1 MFKPRIAVIGTPGKW
16 STEVLAD
23 ALEQRTDFRF
33 VTDLSFTELDLS
45 RGQLRS
51 SGHNLCELDGI
62 IIRKVGTTY
71 SPVCIERLEMLR
83 VAEQSGVRIFNSANS
98 LIRLLDRLACSV
110 TLHNHQIPMPATL
123 VTESIETA
131 MQQVQEWGEAIL
143 KPLFS
148 TKARGMQV
156 LKANQSDKLL
166 RAQLVRYK
174 TRHPLLYLQQ
184 YVDLKG
190 EDMGLIFINGNY
202 QGAYARIAGNKA
214 WNTTINSGGRYGPCS
229 PTAEMIQ
236 IAQRAQAAFKLD
248 YATVDMA
255 QTEHGPVVFEVSAL
269 GGFKGAHA
277 GSGINIAE
285 RLADFAVD
293 ALRAQH
299 HAQA

>member
-1 MFKPRIAVIGTPGKW
+1 MYKPRIAVIGNPGKW

-23 ALEQRTDFRF
+23 ALETRTGFRL
-33 VTDLSFTELDLS
+33 VTDLSSTELDFS
-45 RGQLRS
+45 RGQLLS

-71 SPVCIERLEMLR
+71 SPVSIERLEMLR
-83 VAEQSGVRIFNSANS
+83 VAEEAGVRIFSSANS

-110 TLHNHQIPMPATL
+110 TLHNHKIPMPPTL
-123 VTESIETA
+123 VTESVDTA
-131 MQQVQEWGEAIL
+131 MKQVHEWGQAIL

-156 LKANQSDKLL
+156 LKSKQNDKLL

-184 YVDLKG
+184 FVDLQG

-202 QGAYARIAGNKA
+202 QGAYSRIAGQKA

-229 PTAEMIQ
+229 PTPEMIQ
-236 IAQRAQAAFKLD
+236 IAQRAQAAFDLD

-255 QTEHGPVVFEVSAL
+255 LTQQGPVVFEVSAL

-277 GSGINIAE
+277 GSDINLAE
-285 RLADFAVD
+285 RFADFAIE
-293 ALRAQH
+293 ALKD
-299 HAQA
+299 